1 MGVSLFIFSLS
12 LLFILLVFV
21 AGFFINRIWIS
32 TNMEQQEVTEDVI
45 AAAEL
50 LYCGGGMIA
59 EKKQIPVRVSQTALH
74 YGAHNIQLA
83 HITDVEIMTNARGG
97 GRRFWSAPQL
107 VIRYTNGVK
116 TALVLSE
123 RGMQAKGLYV
133 IQSALLHALSKE
145 KEKAQ
150 AEHVQ
155 VQDKVIKGF
164 LL

>member
-21 AGFFINRIWIS
+21 IGFFVHRI
-32 TNMEQQEVTEDVI
+32 VTPTGIIEDVAIENVI
-45 AAAEL
+45 ADECL

-59 EKKQIPVRVSQTALH
+59 EKKMIPVRVSETALH
-74 YGAHNIQLA
+74 YGNYNIPLV
-83 HITDVEIMTNARGG
+83 HITDVEIMTHARGG
-97 GRRFWSAPQL
+97 SRRFWSAPQL
-107 VIRYTNGVK
+107 IIRYANGVK

-123 RGMQAKGLYV
+123 RGIQAKGLYV
-133 IQSALLHALSKE
+133 VQSALLHALSQE
-145 KEKAQ
+145 KEKAK
-150 AEHVQ
+150 AERVQ